1 MIVLI
6 GIEIPFVFSNI
17 LFILRFSRITSL
29 LQYNIRVE
37 HRGIRWNFGDVI
49 IEYIVAHMLVYV
61 TEHVTRP
68 IYSSTGIFHV
78 LRHKLK
84 KNTGD
89 RVARV

>member
-17 LFILRFSRITSL
+17 LFILRFSWITSL
-29 LQYNIRVE
+29 SQYRVE
-37 HRGIRWNFGDVI
+37 YRGIGWNFDDVI

-68 IYSSTGIFHV
+68 IYSSTGIFRV

-89 RVARV
+89 GVARV